1 MRTTIEIPDE
11 LLRQTKARA
20 ALRGMKLKELV
31 AEALE
36 AALYY
41 PSGAPSASRVA
52 DGAEEE
58 ANVLVLADNCVFP
71 LIRGDC
77 GPAMQDATGEKLNEI
92 LEEEEVERAIGS
104 RRR

>member
-11 LLRQTKARA
+11 LLRQAKARA

-41 PSGAPSASRVA
+41 PSDAPSAARVA
-52 DGAEEE
+52 EGAGED
-58 ANVLVLADNCVFP
+58 ANVLVLADHCVFP

-77 GPAMQDATGEKLNEI
+77 GPVMQDATGDRLNEI

>member
-20 ALRGMKLKELV
+20 ALRGMKLKEIV

-58 ANVLVLADNCVFP
+58 ENVLVLADNCVFP

-77 GPAMQDATGEKLNEI
+77 GPAMRDATGDELNGT
-92 LEEEEVERAIGS
+92 LEEEEVGRATGS
-104 RRR
+104 GRR

>member
-1 MRTTIEIPDE
+1 MRTTIDIPDE

-20 ALRGMKLKELV
+20 ALRGMKLKELIV
-31 AEALE
+31 EALE

-41 PSGAPSASRVA
+41 PSGTPSASRVT
-52 DGAEEE
+52 DGAEDEP
-58 ANVLVLADNCVFP
+58 NVLVLADHCVFP

-77 GPAMQDATGEKLNEI
+77 GPAMQDATGEKLNEL

>member
-1 MRTTIEIPDE
+1 VRTTIEIPDE
-11 LLRQTKARA
+11 LLRQAKARA

-41 PSGAPSASRVA
+41 PSDRASPSRVS
-52 DGAEEE
+52 DGTEEE
-58 ANVLVLADNCVFP
+58 TNVVVLADNCVFP
-71 LIRGDC
+71 RIRGDC
-77 GPAMQDATGEKLNEI
+77 GAAMQDATGDKLNAI
-92 LEEEEVERAIGS
+92 LEEEEVERALYS

>member
-11 LLRQTKARA
+11 LLRQAKAHA

-41 PSGAPSASRVA
+41 PSDRALASRVA
-52 DGAEEE
+52 EGAEEE

-71 LIRGDC
+71 RIRGDC
-77 GPAMQDATGEKLNEI
+77 GPAMQDATGDRLNAI
-92 LEEEEVERAIGS
+92 LEEEEAERAIDS

>member
-11 LLRQTKARA
+11 LLRQAKARA

-41 PSGAPSASRVA
+41 PSAAPSAPRVA
-52 DGAEEE
+52 EGADHE
-58 ANVLVLADNCVFP
+58 ATVLVLADNCVFP
-71 LIRGDC
+71 FIRGDC
-77 GPAMQDATGEKLNEI
+77 GPAMQDATGDKLNEI
-92 LEEEEVERAIGS
+92 LEEEEVERAIDS